1 MQLTRKSDVFSFG
14 VVLLEL
20 ITGKPAIMRDPEHI
34 GIIQWTWLRLRRGEI
49 ESVVDE
55 RMNGDHDINSVW
67 KAASVALQC
76 TAQASTQRPTMT
88 DVVAQLQDC
97 LVLEEA
103 RSGVEDTTQSFY
115 TGSSGDMNSSYNTNA
130 YTANASQRSA
140 AFEMVEMMDTGPATR

>member
-20 ITGKPAIMRDPEHI
+20 ITGKPAILRYPEHI
-34 GIIQWTWLRLRRGEI
+34 GIIQWTWRRLRRGEI

-67 KAASVALQC
+67 KAADVAFQC
-76 TAQASTQRPTMT
+76 TAEASTQRPTMT
-88 DVVAQLQDC
+88 DVVAQLQEC
-97 LVLEEA
+97 LELEEA

-140 AFEMVEMMDTGPATR
+140 ALEMVEMMGTGPATR